1 MIGRQFGARQDGFRR
16 RVSIELTT
24 ASFASPAQLG
34 QLVERALRALAATRR
49 SSPGGL
55 QRAPTAALG
64 PVPRQLPAPVRR
76 FTGRAGELQTLD
88 GLLTEA
94 AATGAPVVISAI
106 AGPVGIGKT
115 ALALHWAHQNT
126 DRFADG
132 QLYVNLRSGAGR
144 QGMRATR
151 R

>member
-1 MIGRQFGARQDGFRR
+1 M
-16 RVSIELTT
+16 
-24 ASFASPAQLG
+24 
-34 QLVERALRALAATRR
+34 
-49 SSPGGL
+49 
-55 QRAPTAALG
+55 
-64 PVPRQLPAPVRR
+64 PRQLPAPVRR

-106 AGPVGIGKT
+106 AGPAGIGKT